1 MRKILVLLLGLMA
14 LVGCKQTEYVTVEK
28 VSHDTTY
35 ITKHQRDSV
44 WLHDSTFVHEKGD
57 TLLIEKWHT
66 KYREKEVHDTTY
78 ISKCDTVPVPY
89 PVKEYVEKKLNFF
102 QKMTMT
108 IGGFAIL
115 IGLIWVVIKFV
126 VPHIKNPLP

>member
-1 MRKILVLLLGLMA
+1 MRKILVLLFSLL

-44 WLHDSTFVHEKGD
+44 WLHDSTYIHEKGD

-66 KYREKEVHDTTY
+66 KYREKIVHDTTY

-102 QKMTMT
+102 QKMTMS
-108 IGGFAIL
+108 IGGIAII
-115 IGLIWVVIKFV
+115 IGIVWAVIRFI